1 MGSSLRPTLTIDVAG
16 QPLPF
21 AQPFVQP
28 FLELEQAPLQ
38 YEMTVPADDSVTAW
52 NGTPPVATFD
62 FLALQSDRD
71 LAITFEVSNGASTF
85 VLDLRG
91 GGFPIVIP
99 TGSNIT
105 QIDATNADTDFPAIL
120 TVFIAQEAA

>member
-1 MGSSLRPTLTIDVAG
+1 MGSSLRPTLIIDVAG

-28 FLELEQAPLQ
+28 FLELEQAPLE
-38 YEMTVPADDSVTAW
+38 YEMTIPASGTATAW
-52 NGTPPVATFD
+52 DGSPPVTTFD

-71 LAITFEVSNGASTF
+71 LTITFTVTGPSTF
-85 VLDLRG
+85 ILGLRG

-105 QIDATNADTDFPAIL
+105 SFTATNDDADFDAVL
-120 TVFIAQEAA
+120 TVFIAQEAAA